1 MSWETGKQ
9 RKQRVNKVNEKLSKI
24 EGYLE
29 EKDAKLLL
37 YEFMRENISFST
49 RLLMG
54 VDLFP
59 FQHMMIKAMF
69 EADYFMGILSRGG
82 SKTYS
87 TSIFLA
93 LYAIMNQGIHIGV
106 VSASFR
112 QSKAIARK
120 LIDISKK
127 PEGKFLAQCMH
138 VSMAPDEW
146 NIEIGQS
153 KVTILPLGS
162 GEKLRGFRFQVM
174 VIDELLLMP
183 QKVLSEVILPFLAV
197 VTNPTEREKVKKA
210 EDKLIAAGKMKEE
223 DRKVW
228 PNNKI
233 IGLSSAS
240 YSFEYLFTL
249 YKQYE
254 EAILSGK
261 DQNGKYSIFHIA
273 YSALPPALYDAALIA
288 KSRAEMSQSQ
298 FDREYEAKFVSD
310 SSGFFKVSKM
320 QELTFPDGEG
330 QMVEVIGEQG
340 AEYIVSIDPSW
351 SESESS
357 DDFSI
362 QLLKLNKVKREG
374 VLVHTYAISGAN
386 LKNHIHYFYYILTHF
401 NVVFIAGDY
410 NGAVQF
416 ITSCNESELFK
427 KNKMEIK
434 TIDANFDDQT
444 IYDQSIGEL
453 RQQYNLTDR
462 KICLLKSPSSEWIRI
477 ANESLQ
483 SSIDNKK
490 IWFASKSMDED
501 FELKSKTKIPI
512 STFNFIRG
520 KAEDDGFKGQKL
532 DEARMVDFIENL
544 KANIEMTKVQCAL
557 IEPKASSQGTMSF
570 DLPDNLKRQRG
581 ANKARKD
588 CYSALLLANWGARVY
603 FDMMTK
609 PVENI
614 QSTFTPF
621 FC

>member
-1 MSWETGKQ
+1 M
-9 RKQRVNKVNEKLSKI
+9 
-24 EGYLE
+24 
-29 EKDAKLLL
+29 
-37 YEFMRENISFST
+37 
-49 RLLMG
+49 
-54 VDLFP
+54 
-59 FQHMMIKAMF
+59 
-69 EADYFMGILSRGG
+69 
-82 SKTYS
+82 
-87 TSIFLA
+87 
-93 LYAIMNQGIHIGV
+93 
-106 VSASFR
+106 
-112 QSKAIARK
+112 
-120 LIDISKK
+120 
-127 PEGKFLAQCMH
+127 
-138 VSMAPDEW
+138 
-146 NIEIGQS
+146 
-153 KVTILPLGS
+153 
-162 GEKLRGFRFQVM
+162 
-174 VIDELLLMP
+174 
-183 QKVLSEVILPFLAV
+183 
-197 VTNPTEREKVKKA
+197 
-210 EDKLIAAGKMKEE
+210 
-223 DRKVW
+223 
-228 PNNKI
+228 
-233 IGLSSAS
+233 
-240 YSFEYLFTL
+240 
-249 YKQYE
+249 
-254 EAILSGK
+254 
-261 DQNGKYSIFHIA
+261 
-273 YSALPPALYDAALIA
+273 
-288 KSRAEMSQSQ
+288 
-298 FDREYEAKFVSD
+298 
-310 SSGFFKVSKM
+310 
-320 QELTFPDGEG
+320 
-330 QMVEVIGEQG
+330 
-340 AEYIVSIDPSW
+340 
-351 SESESS
+351 
-357 DDFSI
+357 
-362 QLLKLNKVKREG
+362 KREG

>member
-273 YSALPPALYDAALIA
+273 YSALPSALYDAALIA

-340 AEYIVSIDPSW
+340 AEYIGSIDPSW
-351 SESESS
+351 S
-357 DDFSI
+357 
-362 QLLKLNKVKREG
+362 
-374 VLVHTYAISGAN
+374 
-386 LKNHIHYFYYILTHF
+386 
-401 NVVFIAGDY
+401 
-410 NGAVQF
+410 
-416 ITSCNESELFK
+416 
-427 KNKMEIK
+427 
-434 TIDANFDDQT
+434 
-444 IYDQSIGEL
+444 
-453 RQQYNLTDR
+453 
-462 KICLLKSPSSEWIRI
+462 
-477 ANESLQ
+477 
-483 SSIDNKK
+483 
-490 IWFASKSMDED
+490 
-501 FELKSKTKIPI
+501 
-512 STFNFIRG
+512 
-520 KAEDDGFKGQKL
+520 
-532 DEARMVDFIENL
+532 
-544 KANIEMTKVQCAL
+544 
-557 IEPKASSQGTMSF
+557 
-570 DLPDNLKRQRG
+570 
-581 ANKARKD
+581 
-588 CYSALLLANWGARVY
+588 
-603 FDMMTK
+603 
-609 PVENI
+609 
-614 QSTFTPF
+614 
-621 FC
+621 